1 MADKQPRPPSTRSPL
16 AGCTIVLIGICAI
29 VLIGICAMAF
39 PFSFGIWNFFKLDR
53 EIAKFTTDQ
62 AVPTP
67 VPDLIEDITA
77 YNDFKSRLEIFKDTE
92 GNGEDA
98 TLELTAQDI
107 NMAIASFDEF
117 TELRHTFAVTEVVD
131 DKLHIAISFP
141 LRGKP
146 LSDEMRYLNGTM
158 IAVPKLA
165 GDEIILDIEKIEVP
179 DAVVPDGFIGQMSPY
194 RISQRYMEDELL
206 GGWMKRLTAVS
217 VNDGKIALTVNAAQA
232 AEEELPE
239 DVSPFVNR
247 FLLVTGAS
255 AAGFIGLVVILALLA
270 KKRRKTSSAPAPP
283 EDGQD

>member
-1 MADKQPRPPSTRSPL
+1 MADKPTRAPSTRSPL
-16 AGCTIVLIGICAI
+16 AGCTIVI
-29 VLIGICAMAF
+29 VGICAMAF
-39 PFSFGIWNFFKLDR
+39 LVGFVIWNLFKLDK

-62 AVPTP
+62 AVPIP
-67 VPDLIEDITA
+67 VPDLVEDITA

-92 GNGEDA
+92 GNGDDA
-98 TLELTAQDI
+98 TLELTAHDI

-117 TELRHTFAVTEVVD
+117 TELRHTFSVTEIVE

-217 VNDGKIALTVNAAQA
+217 VNDGKVALTVNAAQA
-232 AEEELPE
+232 AEEELPK

-255 AAGFIGLVVILALLA
+255 AAGFIGIVVILALLA
-270 KKRRKTSSAPAPP
+270 KGRRKRPAAPEPP
-283 EDGQD
+283 EAEQH